1 MDNYEDLKR
10 GERGAWLSIIV
21 YILLATL
28 KIVIGSLGNS
38 DALQAD
44 GLNNTTDIIASVALL
59 IGLKI
64 SRIPPDEDHL
74 YGHRRTETISSLLA
88 SFIMFLV
95 GIEVIWR
102 SFLAFLHQEFA
113 TPSTLTAIVALFS
126 GIVMYIVYLINN
138 NLAKKVDSLAVK
150 AAAYD
155 NRSDAYVSFG
165 TFIGI
170 SGAIIGITWLDNV
183 TAFLVGLLII
193 YTAWK
198 IFYDAAH
205 TLTDGFDVR
214 KIEAIHTIIAD
225 VPQVHEIRDIK
236 ARMNGNRIWIDATIT
251 VKADLNVAQS
261 HAITEKIETAIRAA
275 YPNAYTLVHIEPYFD
290 SDDKV
295 NSDQ

>member
-1 MDNYEDLKR
+1 MENYDDLRK
-10 GERGAWLSIIV
+10 GERGAWLSIIA
-21 YILLATL
+21 YIFLAVL
-28 KIVIGSLGNS
+28 KIVVGIVGNS

-44 GLNNTTDIIASVALL
+44 GLNNTTDIVASVALL

-74 YGHRRTETISSLLA
+74 YGHRRTETISSLIA

-95 GIEVIWR
+95 GIEVVWR
-102 SFLAFLHQEFA
+102 AIVAFWHQEFV
-113 TPSTLTAIVALFS
+113 TPSMLTAIVALFS

-138 NLAKKVDSLAVK
+138 NLAKKVDSQAVK

-170 SGAIIGITWLDNV
+170 TGAVVGLAWLDNV
-183 TAFLVGLLII
+183 TALLVGLLII

-205 TLTDGFDVR
+205 TLTDGFDIG
-214 KIEAIHTIIAD
+214 KIQAIHTIIAD
-225 VPQVHEIRDIK
+225 VPQVHQVLDIK
-236 ARMNGNRIWIDATIT
+236 ARMNGNRIWIDATIS
-251 VKADLNVAQS
+251 VKADLNVAES
-261 HAITEKIETAIRAA
+261 HAITEKIETAIRAT
-275 YPNAYTLVHIEPYFD
+275 YPNAYTLVHIEPYFEE
-290 SDDKV
+290 K
-295 NSDQ
+295 Q

>member
-1 MDNYEDLKR
+1 MDNYEDLKK

-21 YILLATL
+21 YIFLATL
-28 KIVIGSLGNS
+28 KIVTGFLGHS

-74 YGHRRTETISSLLA
+74 YGHRRTETISSLIA

-95 GIEVIWR
+95 GIQVIWQA
-102 SFLAFLHQEFA
+102 FLAFIHQEFA
-113 TPSTLTAIVALFS
+113 TPSSLTAIVALFS
-126 GIVMYIVYLINN
+126 GIVMYIVYLINSK
-138 NLAKKVDSLAVK
+138 LAKKIDSLAVK

-165 TFIGI
+165 TCIGI
-170 SGAIIGITWLDNV
+170 TGAIIGITWLDNI
-183 TAFLVGLLII
+183 TAFLVGVLII

-205 TLTDGFDVR
+205 TLTDGFDIG
-214 KIEAIHTIIAD
+214 KIESIHTIIAN
-225 VPQVHEIRDIK
+225 VSQVHQVLDIK
-236 ARMNGNRIWIDATIT
+236 ARMNGNRIWIDATIS
-251 VKADLNVAQS
+251 VKADLSVAES
-261 HAITEKIETAIRAA
+261 HTITEKIETAIRET

-290 SDDKV
+290 NHISK
-295 NSDQ
+295 

>member
-1 MDNYEDLKR
+1 MENYEDLKR

-21 YILLATL
+21 YIFLATL
-28 KIVIGSLGNS
+28 KIVVGSVGHS

-59 IGLKI
+59 VGLKI
-64 SRIPPDEDHL
+64 SRIPPDKDHL

-95 GIEVIWR
+95 GLQVIWQA
-102 SFLAFLHQEFA
+102 FLAFIHQEFA
-113 TPSTLTAIVALFS
+113 TPSALTAIVALFS

-138 NLAKKVDSLAVK
+138 NLANKVDSLAVK

-170 SGAIIGITWLDNV
+170 TGAIIGISWLDNV
-183 TAFLVGLLII
+183 TAFLVGVLIL

-205 TLTDGFDVR
+205 TLTDGFDIG
-214 KIEAIHTIIAD
+214 KIEDIHTIIAG
-225 VPQVHEIRDIK
+225 VPQVHEILDIK
-236 ARMNGNRIWIDATIT
+236 ARMNGNRIWIDATIS
-251 VKADLNVAQS
+251 VKADLSVAES
-261 HAITEKIETAIRAA
+261 HAITEQIETAIRET

-290 SDDKV
+290 T
-295 NSDQ
+295 QTTE

>member
-1 MDNYEDLKR
+1 MENYDDLRR
-10 GERGAWLSIIV
+10 GERGAWLSIIT
-21 YILLATL
+21 YIFLAVL
-28 KIVIGSLGNS
+28 KIVIGTLGNS

-44 GLNNTTDIIASVALL
+44 GLNNTTDIVASVALL

-74 YGHRRTETISSLLA
+74 YGHRRTETISSLIA

-95 GIEVIWR
+95 GIEVVWQAII
-102 SFLAFLHQEFA
+102 AFWNQEFA
-113 TPSTLTAIVALFS
+113 TPSMLTAGVALFS

-138 NLAKKVDSLAVK
+138 NLAKKVDSQAVK

-170 SGAIIGITWLDNV
+170 TGAVVGLAWLDNV
-183 TAFLVGLLII
+183 TALLVGLLII

-205 TLTDGFDVR
+205 TLTDGFDIG
-214 KIEAIHTIIAD
+214 KIQAIHTIIAN
-225 VPQVHEIRDIK
+225 VPQVHQVLDIK
-236 ARMNGNRIWIDATIT
+236 ARMNGNRIWIDATIS
-251 VKADLNVAQS
+251 VKADLNVAES
-261 HAITEKIETAIRAA
+261 HAITEKIETAIRVT
-275 YPNAYTLVHIEPYFD
+275 YPNAYTLVHIEPYFE
-290 SDDKV
+290 DK
-295 NSDQ
+295 Q

>member
-1 MDNYEDLKR
+1 MENYDDLRK
-10 GERGAWLSIIV
+10 GERGAWLSIIA
-21 YILLATL
+21 YIFLAVL
-28 KIVIGSLGNS
+28 KIVIGTIGNS

-44 GLNNTTDIIASVALL
+44 GLNNTTDIVASVALL

-74 YGHRRTETISSLLA
+74 YGHRRTETISSLIA

-95 GIEVIWR
+95 GIEVVWR
-102 SFLAFLHQEFA
+102 AIVAFWNQTFV
-113 TPSTLTAIVALFS
+113 TPSMLTAIVALFS

-138 NLAKKVDSLAVK
+138 NLAKKVDSQAVK

-170 SGAIIGITWLDNV
+170 TGAVVGLAWLDNV
-183 TAFLVGLLII
+183 TALLVGLLII

-205 TLTDGFDVR
+205 TLTDGFDIG
-214 KIEAIHTIIAD
+214 KIQAIHTIIAD
-225 VPQVHEIRDIK
+225 VPQVHQVLDIK
-236 ARMNGNRIWIDATIT
+236 ARMNGNRIWIDATIS
-251 VKADLNVAQS
+251 VKADLNVAES
-261 HAITEKIETAIRAA
+261 HAITEKIETAIRTT
-275 YPNAYTLVHIEPYFD
+275 YPNAYTLVHIEPYFEE
-290 SDDKV
+290 K
-295 NSDQ
+295 Q

>member
-1 MDNYEDLKR
+1 MENYDDLKR

-21 YILLATL
+21 YVFLATL
-28 KIVIGSLGNS
+28 KIVIGSVGHS

-59 IGLKI
+59 VGLKI

-95 GIEVIWR
+95 GLQVIWQA
-102 SFLAFLHQEFA
+102 FLAFVHQEFA
-113 TPSTLTAIVALFS
+113 TPSALTAIVALFS
-126 GIVMYIVYLINN
+126 GVVMYIVYLINN

-170 SGAIIGITWLDNV
+170 TGAIIGISWLDNV
-183 TAFLVGLLII
+183 TAFLVGVLII

-205 TLTDGFDVR
+205 TLTDGFDIG
-214 KIEAIHTIIAD
+214 KIEDIHTIIAG

-236 ARMNGNRIWIDATIT
+236 ARMNGNRIWIDATIS
-251 VKADLNVAQS
+251 VKAELSVAES
-261 HAITEKIETAIRAA
+261 HAITEQIETAIRQT

-290 SDDKV
+290 TQTTV
-295 NSDQ
+295 

>member
-1 MDNYEDLKR
+1 MDNYEDLKK

-21 YILLATL
+21 YIFLATL
-28 KIVIGSLGNS
+28 KIVIGFLGHS

-74 YGHRRTETISSLLA
+74 YGHRRTETISSLIA

-95 GIEVIWR
+95 GIQVIWQA
-102 SFLAFLHQEFA
+102 FLAFIHQEFA
-113 TPSTLTAIVALFS
+113 TPSSLTAIMALFS
-126 GIVMYIVYLINN
+126 GIVMYIVYLINSK
-138 NLAKKVDSLAVK
+138 LAKKIDSLAVK

-165 TFIGI
+165 TCIGI
-170 SGAIIGITWLDNV
+170 TGAIIGITWLDNI
-183 TAFLVGLLII
+183 TAFLVGILII

-205 TLTDGFDVR
+205 TLTDGFDIG
-214 KIEAIHTIIAD
+214 KIESIHTIIAN
-225 VPQVHEIRDIK
+225 VSQVHQVLDIK
-236 ARMNGNRIWIDATIT
+236 ARMNGNRIWIDATIS
-251 VKADLNVAQS
+251 VKADLSVAES
-261 HAITEKIETAIRAA
+261 HTITEKIETAIRET

-290 SDDKV
+290 NHITK
-295 NSDQ
+295 

>member
-1 MDNYEDLKR
+1 MENYDDLRK
-10 GERGAWLSIIV
+10 GERGAWLSIIA
-21 YILLATL
+21 YIFLAVL
-28 KIVIGSLGNS
+28 KIVVGIVGNS

-44 GLNNTTDIIASVALL
+44 GLNNTTDIVASVALL

-74 YGHRRTETISSLLA
+74 YGHRRTETISSLIA

-95 GIEVIWR
+95 GIEVVWR
-102 SFLAFLHQEFA
+102 AIVAFWNQEFV
-113 TPSTLTAIVALFS
+113 TPSILTAIVALFS

-138 NLAKKVDSLAVK
+138 NLAKKVDSQAVK

-170 SGAIIGITWLDNV
+170 TGAVVGLAWLDNV
-183 TAFLVGLLII
+183 TALFVGLLII

-205 TLTDGFDVR
+205 TLTDGFDIG
-214 KIEAIHTIIAD
+214 KIQAIHTIIAD
-225 VPQVHEIRDIK
+225 VPQVHQVLDIK
-236 ARMNGNRIWIDATIT
+236 ARMNGNRIWIDATIS
-251 VKADLNVAQS
+251 VKADLNVAES
-261 HAITEKIETAIRAA
+261 HAITEKIETAIRAT
-275 YPNAYTLVHIEPYFD
+275 YPNAYTLVHIEPYFEE
-290 SDDKV
+290 K
-295 NSDQ
+295 Q